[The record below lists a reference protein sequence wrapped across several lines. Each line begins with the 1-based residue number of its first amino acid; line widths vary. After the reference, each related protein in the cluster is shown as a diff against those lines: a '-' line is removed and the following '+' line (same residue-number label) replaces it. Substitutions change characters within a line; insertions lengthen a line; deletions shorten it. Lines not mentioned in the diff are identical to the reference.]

1 MENHNFEQLK
11 THILALS
18 TSQIFEIARAE
29 WSLVGVEI
37 SEEWDKCPCGQDIK
51 EHCFIR
57 NKLNGNETYVGNV
70 CINRFIQID
79 TGTLF
84 DGLKRIAKDSKAN
97 ANDDLIEYAHRM
109 GFLYGENEYKFLK
122 ETSRKKKLSA
132 AQIAWKEKI
141 NRRILA
147 QTVVLRRTS
156 R

>member
-1 MENHNFEQLK
+1 MEGHNFEQLK

-18 TSQIFEIARAE
+18 NSHSFEIARAE

-37 SEEWDKCPCGQDIK
+37 SEEWDKCPCGKDIK

-70 CINRFIQID
+70 CINQFIKID

-84 DGLKRIAKDSKAN
+84 DGLKRIAKDVKAN

-122 ETSRKKKLSA
+122 ETTRKRKLTA

-147 QTVVLRRTS
+147 QTVVLKRTS

>member
-1 MENHNFEQLK
+1 MEGHNFEQLK
-11 THILALS
+11 KHILALS
-18 TSQIFEIARAE
+18 NSHSFEIARAE

-37 SEEWDKCPCGQDIK
+37 SEELDKCPCGKDIK

-70 CINRFIQID
+70 CINQFIKID
-79 TGTLF
+79 KGTLF
-84 DGLKRIAKDSKAN
+84 DGLKRIVKNAKAN

-122 ETSRKKKLSA
+122 ETARKRKLTA

-147 QTVVLRRTS
+147 QTVVLKRTP